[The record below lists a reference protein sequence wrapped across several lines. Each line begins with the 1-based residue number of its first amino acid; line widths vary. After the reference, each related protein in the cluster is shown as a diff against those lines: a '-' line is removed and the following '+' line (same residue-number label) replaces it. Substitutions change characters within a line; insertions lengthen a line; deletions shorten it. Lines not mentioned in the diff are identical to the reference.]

1 MGVNA
6 VTSVPTYVDGQ
17 VLEASRLNVTN
28 SGIPVFAT
36 TTTRD
41 AAFGGTGEKVLGE
54 GQFAYIEASNTT
66 QYYDGAA
73 WQNVGASGLVYITG
87 ATFTTVSSV
96 SLPDNT
102 FSSTYRNY
110 LVHIAITANSTDST
124 AFNIRMRASGTDTTT
139 AYYGV
144 CSGNSVNSGTY
155 DGTYRQNNASAFNP
169 GILRTTD
176 IADQSYSLTFFNPQ
190 IAANTMYSGTAVA
203 TLGDYGG
210 AFLTGTQVSTTQ
222 FDSLSFYPT
231 AGTITGTYRVYGY
244 SES

>member
-1 MGVNA
+1 MGANA
-6 VTSVPTYVDGQ
+6 QTSVPAFTAGQ
-17 VLEASRLNVTN
+17 VLTAQQQTEINT
-28 SGIPVFAT
+28 GIPVFAT

-41 AAFGGTGEKVLGE
+41 AAFGGTGEKVLAE

-73 WQNVGASGLVYITG
+73 WQPVGASGLTYITG

-96 SLPDNT
+96 SFPANT

-110 LVHIAITANSTDST
+110 LVLIAITANSTDST
-124 AFNIRMRASGTDTTT
+124 AFNIRMRASSTDTTT

-155 DGTYRQNNASAFNP
+155 DGTYRQNNASSFNP
-169 GILRTTD
+169 GILRTTN
-176 IADQSYSLTFFNPQ
+176 IANQSYAITFFNPQ
-190 IAANTMYSGTAVA
+190 IAAHTMYSGTAVA

-222 FDSLSFYPT
+222 FDSLTFYPT